1 MSYMTQKGLENSK
14 YNRKVRKVELPRAL
28 KTNMT
33 WNPKVSDSTE
43 VQYVPQLISH
53 THTRTHTHT
62 DVFKTVTFTKCVAK
76 SVKMP

>member
-1 MSYMTQKGLENSK
+1 MTQKGLENSK

-53 THTRTHTHT
+53 THTRKHTHT